1 MKAIRNALSILG
13 EHRRPYIV
21 LNVIYYGLV
30 IAGMVYVSFN
40 PSLQQWLLD
49 AIGETY
55 GEGGSLAV
63 VGEAY
68 GGGKVLLSIGL
79 TFAVNLLV
87 GSLALITLP
96 SLLVPFSGLLMG
108 VYRAVLWGLALSPA
122 EPALARAMIPHS
134 LTLIL
139 EGQAYVVA
147 MLAVYLHGRAFLWP
161 RSVDAEKPRQGYWI
175 GVKRTA
181 SLYLLIAILLAV
193 AAIYEALEVV
203 FLVPRLVGA

>member
-30 IAGMVYVSFN
+30 VAGMVYVFFN
-40 PSLQQWLLD
+40 PSLQQLLID
-49 AIGETY
+49 AAGQTF

-68 GGGKVLLSIGL
+68 GGGKVLLSIAL

-87 GSLALITLP
+87 GSLASITLP

-108 VYRAVLWGLALSPA
+108 AYRAVLWGLLLSPA
-122 EPALARAMIPHS
+122 EPALARAMLPHS

-147 MLAVYLHGRAFLWP
+147 MLAGYLHGRAFLWP
-161 RSVDAEKPRQGYWI
+161 RSVDAEKAWQGYWI
-175 GVKRTA
+175 GMKRTA
-181 SLYLLIAILLAV
+181 SLYLLIAVLLAV

-203 FLVPRLVGA
+203 LLMPRLAGA

>member
-13 EHRRPYIV
+13 EHRRPYIA

-49 AIGETY
+49 ATGEAF

-68 GGGKVLLSIGL
+68 GEGKVLLSTGL
-79 TFAVNLLV
+79 TFVVNLLV
-87 GSLALITLP
+87 GCLASITLP
-96 SLLVPFSGLLMG
+96 SLLIPFSGLLMG
-108 VYRAVLWGLALSPA
+108 AYRAVLWGLVLSPA

-139 EGQAYVVA
+139 EGQAYIVA

-161 RSVDAEKPRQGYWI
+161 RSADAEKPWQGYWI